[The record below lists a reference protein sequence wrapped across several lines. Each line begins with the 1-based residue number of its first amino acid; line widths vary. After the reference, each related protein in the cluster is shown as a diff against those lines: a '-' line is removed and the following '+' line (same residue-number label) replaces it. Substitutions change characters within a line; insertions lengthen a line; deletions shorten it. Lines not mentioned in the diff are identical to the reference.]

1 MFSFQFE
8 MKYLKRLS
16 DPLNEITALDAYDCA
31 KSVLR
36 NLHAPYIVKTL
47 VHRATPS
54 FGTFSSSESSV
65 RIINKRRIQIPEKS
79 LTQ

>member
-16 DPLNEITALDAYDCA
+16 DPLNEITALDAYDCV

-36 NLHAPYIVKTL
+36 NLHAPYIVKRL
-47 VHRATPS
+47 FIEQRLLLEHSLPPKVL
-54 FGTFSSSESSV
+54 SE
-65 RIINKRRIQIPEKS
+65 
-79 LTQ
+79 